1 MDLIEIFQDMASTG
15 QPPLQGCVDL
25 GVGYEDAFQ
34 RLEHTY
40 MSGFFKRGKS
50 AEKFVVGP
58 YGSGKTHFLR
68 QTLEIARKNNCAS
81 AEVQLSR
88 NIDIAKIL
96 IVYKE
101 VAREIAVPGQKRKGI
116 EGLLKA
122 YYDNVLLQDNDPEIS
137 DEFVRSAIAALED
150 VAFEHDEFRRVLIR
164 TLKAIVRGEKDIID
178 AGCQW
183 LSGEV
188 ADKDVAKVL
197 KISTITATEQDAFG
211 RRAMFSLC
219 QFIKAAGYNGT
230 VIGFDEA
237 EQAANVPAKQLN
249 KILSMARSEIDAI
262 TRLQGGAVLIFY
274 AFTPDVIQE
283 MQRYPALQQRLAEP
297 DPNRRFF
304 DGNDYS
310 PQIDLA
316 QPFQV
321 NNSKSLIILQRIGE
335 RLVNLIFETYQV
347 EMQAFDKNQILKAS
361 HDWADEIDAR
371 NASISNR
378 RDMVRLTC
386 SRLLHMYHTG
396 SLEEFA
402 EPPDLSHAG
411 DEEV

>member
-25 GVGYEDAFQ
+25 GVGYEDAFK
-34 RLEHTY
+34 RLENTY
-40 MSGFFKRGKS
+40 LTRFFNVGRS

-68 QTLEIARKNNCAS
+68 QTLEIARKNNCAT

-88 NIDIAKIL
+88 NIDITKSL

-101 VAREIAVPGQKRKGI
+101 VAREIAVPGQKSKGI
-116 EGLLKA
+116 DGLLKA
-122 YYDNVLLQDNDPEIS
+122 YYNKVRSQDSDPEIS
-137 DEFVRSAIAALED
+137 DDFVRSAIEALKDTE
-150 VAFEHDEFRRVLIR
+150 FEHPGFRRVLIR
-164 TLKAIVRGEKDIID
+164 TLTAIVRGEEDTID

-183 LSGEV
+183 LSGEITNHRL
-188 ADKDVAKVL
+188 ANVL
-197 KISTITATEQDAFG
+197 NTNTIPAAEQDAFG

-219 QFIKAAGYNGT
+219 QFIKAAGFTGT

-262 TRLQGGAVLIFY
+262 TRLQGGAVLILY

-297 DPNRRFF
+297 DPSRRFF
-304 DGNDYS
+304 DGNDLS

-321 NNSKSLIILQRIGE
+321 NNSNSLIILQRIGE
-335 RLVNLIFETYQV
+335 RLVNLMFDTYQK
-347 EMQAFDKNQILKAS
+347 EMQVFDKNSILAAC

-396 SLEEFA
+396 SLEGFA
-402 EPPDLSHAG
+402 EPPELSHAG